1 VAERLSAVANELP
14 TGVQPPLMTPLTS
27 STAWVMEV
35 DFTSDKQSPM
45 DLRTIAD
52 WTIKP
57 HILAV
62 PGVAGVEVNGGDVRQ
77 LQFQFDPERLVQYG
91 VSVED
96 VIAAAREA
104 TGVRGGGF
112 IETANQRIV
121 LQTEAPSA
129 TPAQL
134 AGTVLVH
141 HNGANVTLGDVA
153 RVQEAPAPRIGAA
166 SVKGNRGVGMI
177 VDAAY
182 GANTLEATQGIDK
195 ALDELQPGLEA
206 QGVTIHRDVLRAA
219 DFISVALH
227 NVRES
232 LLIGGILVVVV
243 LFLFLFNLRT
253 AAISC
258 TAIPLSLLT
267 AVIALNKMGL
277 SLNTMTLGGL
287 SIAIGEVVDD
297 AVIDVENI
305 YRRLR
310 ENRSAANPRSL
321 FRVVFDASIEVRS
334 AADLEGAFRRA
345 VARHA
350 DALTVLLDPVTL
362 LNEAK
367 VAELAARSR
376 IPSIFYERRF
386 ATAGGLMAYG
396 PLDEDLH
403 RRAAG
408 YVDKIL
414 KGAKPAD
421 LPVEQPTKFELVIN
435 LKTAKAL
442 GLTIP
447 PSLLQRADEI
457 IQ

>member
-1 VAERLSAVANELP
+1 
-14 TGVQPPLMTPLTS
+14 MTRKP
-27 STAWVMEV
+27 
-35 DFTSDKQSPM
+35 
-45 DLRTIAD
+45 IAL
-52 WTIKP
+52 ILAL
-57 HILAV
+57 ILAV
-62 PGVAGVEVNGGDVRQ
+62 LAAPLAAEGQQVGKVYRIGYLSIASGPSPRTEALRQGLRELGYIEGKNITIEYRFAQEKADRLRGLATELVNLKVDLIVTGGPTATRAAQQATRTLPVVMAWGGD
-77 LQFQFDPERLVQYG
+77 P
-91 VSVED
+91 VE
-96 VIAAAREA
+96 ARFVA
-104 TGVRGGGF
+104 
-112 IETANQRIV
+112 
-121 LQTEAPSA
+121 S
-129 TPAQL
+129 L
-134 AGTVLVH
+134 A
-141 HNGANVTLGDVA
+141 
-153 RVQEAPAPRIGAA
+153 
-166 SVKGNRGVGMI
+166 
-177 VDAAY
+177 
-182 GANTLEATQGIDK
+182 
-195 ALDELQPGLEA
+195 QPGSNITGLTSMATELGSKRLGLLKEA
-206 QGVTIHRDVLRAA
+206 VPHISRVAVLWNPSHSEASASFRETEGATRA
-219 DFISVALH
+219 L
-227 NVRES
+227 
-232 LLIGGILVVVV
+232 
-243 LFLFLFNLRT
+243 
-253 AAISC
+253 
-258 TAIPLSLLT
+258 
-267 AVIALNKMGL
+267 GL
-277 SLNTMTLGGL
+277 SL
-287 SIAIGEVVDD
+287 E
-297 AVIDVENI
+297 
-305 YRRLR
+305 
-310 ENRSAANPRSL
+310 
-321 FRVVFDASIEVRS
+321 SIEVRS